1 MYTQIQEI
9 GGKGGPVNLK
19 GNPDGTLVIGYQRP
33 LFDLRAKDSGGEVTE
48 IAHEVEQS
56 GTNLRSIRIS
66 QTTNTPNFVNAYRP
80 GHSGATAALAG
91 KVYVV
96 YGGIR
101 TGPTTASELIFYEE
115 GSESKTYTVSQTAAG
130 GSYAHWYQVEGLTY
144 DDVVVGRSYFIN
156 IEYSNGSKQFLKRD
170 LDTIYDDNDGRIA
183 WTIKEDTPLIPKDPK
198 DSGSD
203 LPVRHSMSGKVI
215 VTAIYASE
223 AVRDGAHAPW
233 GIVSGNQET
242 SVRARWPGEEPVT
255 FHIRSNAGLFWV
267 PGAEMIEIANTPV
280 SSILCCGSKRS

>member
-1 MYTQIQEI
+1 MFTQIQEI
-9 GGKGGPVNLK
+9 GGRGGPVNLK

-33 LFDLRAKDSGGEVTE
+33 LFDLRAKVSGGEVTE

-56 GTNLRSIRIS
+56 APNLRSIRIS

-101 TGPTTASELIFYEE
+101 TGPTTASKLIFYEE

-156 IEYSNGSKQFLKRD
+156 IEYSNDSKQFLKREP
-170 LDTIYDDNDGRIA
+170 DTIYDDNDGRIA
-183 WTIKEDTPLIPKDPK
+183 WTIKEDTPLIPKE
-198 DSGSD
+198 GGTD

-215 VTAIYASE
+215 VTGIYASE
-223 AVRDGAHAPW
+223 AANTSAAHDPW
-233 GIVSGNQET
+233 GIVESNQET
-242 SVRARWPGEEPVT
+242 SVRIRYPGEEPIT
-255 FHIRSNAGLFWV
+255 FQIRSNAGVFWV
-267 PGAEMIEIANTPV
+267 GGADMIEIANTPT
-280 SSILCCGSKRS
+280 SSILCCGFKRS